1 MRDASANRRW
11 VSLRGCGSIRLSF
24 ATAMFRPSPT
34 LRHET
39 SSYGCKLRCLCRALV
54 LSRNSAART
63 KIAGYIECEGLE
75 GALSILAPILQL
87 LRMSA
92 EDYLPRNK
100 AASSS
105 HLTIEKVKQSRS
117 QQSRPWSH
125 RRSALDRNP
134 SPIVCGHLQQ
144 QLEHTVRRLVTLC

>member
-1 MRDASANRRW
+1 MLTLPSV
-11 VSLRGCGSIRLSF
+11 VSLRSCGSIRLSF
-24 ATAMFRPSPT
+24 ATAMLRPSPT

-54 LSRNSAART
+54 LSRNSAARI

-75 GALSILAPILQL
+75 GALSILTPILQL

-117 QQSRPWSH
+117 PQSRPWSH
-125 RRSALDRNP
+125 RRNALDRNP
-134 SPIVCGHLQQ
+134 SPTVCGYFRQRRQ
-144 QLEHTVRRLVTLC
+144 HTVRRLVTLC